1 MNKQLYAVGMKGWV
15 EIRSATK
22 PPKLRV
28 SEVAKSV
35 KIKRWVYKPGFY
47 DSQNR
52 YHPASTKE
60 KLFPKKFKLV
70 SKQFEGGRRVG
81 IVKTA
86 KFGKLLCVVVRY
98 GGMIELTAEMIDKL
112 EMARVLK
119 GSKDAVKTIKKA
131 SKGSNST
138 KVGE

>member
-1 MNKQLYAVGMKGWV
+1 MKGWV
-15 EIRSATK
+15 EIKSATK

-52 YHPASTKE
+52 YHPASIK
-60 KLFPKKFKLV
+60 KKVFPKKFKLV

-86 KFGKLLCVVVRY
+86 EFGRLLDVSVRY
-98 GGMIELTAEMIDKL
+98 GGMIKLTAEMIDKL
-112 EMARVLK
+112 EMTGVLK
-119 GSKDAVKTIKKA
+119 GSKDVVNKAIKEA
-131 SKGSNST
+131 SKAAI
-138 KVGE
+138 GE